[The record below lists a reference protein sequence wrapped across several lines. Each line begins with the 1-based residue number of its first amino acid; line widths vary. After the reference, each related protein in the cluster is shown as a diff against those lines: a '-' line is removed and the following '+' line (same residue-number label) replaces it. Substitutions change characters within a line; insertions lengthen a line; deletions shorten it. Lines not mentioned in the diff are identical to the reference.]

1 MGSIIQILGL
11 LAQVIVFLVLIQLVI
26 GLLIQFDVLR
36 RPHPIV
42 FQIYNGINSLLDP
55 LLRPIRKILPPT
67 GGLDF
72 SPLVLLIG
80 IQVLMIILQNN
91 AGALG

>member
-1 MGSIIQILGL
+1 MGSLI
-11 LAQVIVFLVLIQLVI
+11 AIVALIANAIFWLVLIQLII
-26 GLLIQFDVLR
+26 GLLVQFEVLR

-42 FQIYNGINSLLDP
+42 FQVYNGINKLLDP
-55 LLRPIRKILPPT
+55 LLNPIRKVLPPA

-80 IQVLMIILQNN
+80 LQVIMIVLQNN
-91 AGALG
+91 A